1 MEWVS
6 TEVLRQ
12 VLEIG
17 GVSGMLVF
25 ALYGMIK
32 TFTNTFAKKDEKFA
46 DIIAANNNQFMQFI
60 ERERLENNT
69 AMQKCLGAL
78 TSIQQ
83 EINKN
88 SLLFQKNI
96 KAIRKLSDK
105 MEAMNNDIKTRM
117 SELNAKLER
126 LDKEEKK

>member
-69 AMQKCLGAL
+69 TMQKFLDAL
-78 TSIQQ
+78 TNIQQ
-83 EINKN
+83 GINKN

-96 KAIRKLSDK
+96 KAIRKISDK

-117 SELNAKLER
+117 SEINAKLER
-126 LDKEEKK
+126 LEKEEKK